1 MPIPVK
7 SLDEM
12 IRDVIASLQ
21 AGTRGGRPIYT
32 LLLGSGFSFPIVPT
46 PTQMLKSD
54 IAWWRFCKDRRLD
67 TSFRNRADAVAESPA
82 TAGEIAEFEK
92 ELWKVIH
99 DACAGDEK
107 KRFPIGTDGL
117 PDLTDPE
124 NVGRAYDAVM
134 SRGLLNDRMRR
145 QYLRDAIARAGRKV
159 NSAHIFLAGVL
170 EVQETWSWGAPFC
183 RTIFTTNFDPLLQRS
198 LQLVN
203 KLYYMTDRPEV
214 LDAPDDDQSDAIH
227 LIYTHGSVHRYGLL
241 NTGDQIEKA
250 RRQNA
255 AGLVGYL
262 QRHGVIVMGYSGW
275 RDTTMEALLSCS
287 SFDSNLYWCDI
298 HPADQAEA
306 RLRPEV
312 LEVLRERGKN
322 AYYVH
327 IPSADEAMRQLHRA
341 LKLGDVPK
349 FILEPVPTLIEQ
361 LTSIEVPT
369 EPAGSTGMAG
379 PALAGNDMAT
389 LLAGTLQRLNVAGLA
404 FDDPSIVKA
413 SSTPAQNAVAG
424 ALIARVMLDALF
436 AASAGK
442 PEQAIALWSSVIS
455 EEKVPAA
462 DRAWALLNRGVTYG
476 DINNHEEELRDYS
489 AIIGMPDAPVDAKA
503 HAFVNRSIEHNNGGR
518 VVEAVQDL
526 SAVIAM
532 ANAPNEQ
539 KAKAFINRGV
549 MHGEANE
556 IAEAIDD
563 YTGAIELPYISA
575 EKRAKALYNRGQ
587 AHYQLGR
594 YTEALADYSMVTEM
608 PDAPGREKAG
618 AFVNRGWALFG
629 VGDVQAL
636 LDDSRRALAI
646 HPENNAARMNVA
658 LALLLSGETD
668 AAITE
673 YERLLGQTSEETV
686 IREAVHDLQAEMT
699 KRPDL
704 HGAQRALAL
713 LNSGLEKIQNRPGGS
728 APP

>member
-1 MPIPVK
+1 MTIPVK

-32 LLLGSGFSFPIVPT
+32 LLLGSGFSYPIVPT
-46 PTQMLKSD
+46 PTRMLRED
-54 IAWWRFCKDRRLD
+54 IAWWRFCKDRQIAA
-67 TSFRNRADAVAESPA
+67 SFCSRADGIAGKLA
-82 TAGEIAEFEK
+82 TAEEIAEFEK
-92 ELWKVIH
+92 NLWKTIH
-99 DACAGDEK
+99 GGCAADEK
-107 KRFPIGTDGL
+107 KRFPLGADGL

-124 NVGRAYDAVM
+124 SVGRAYDAVM
-134 SRGLLNDRMRR
+134 SQGLLNDRMRR
-145 QYLRDAIARAGRKV
+145 QYLRDAIERAGRKV

-170 EVQETWSWGAPFC
+170 EVQEKWDWGAPFC

-298 HPADQAEA
+298 HPADQAET

-327 IPSADEAMRQLHRA
+327 IPGADEAMRQLHRA

-361 LTSIEVPT
+361 LKSIEVPT
-369 EPAGSTGMAG
+369 EPTGSSGTTD
-379 PALAGNDMAT
+379 PALSGNDMAT
-389 LLAGTLQRLNVAGLA
+389 LLAGTLHGLEVARLA

-413 SSTPAQNAVAG
+413 SSPQAENEVAR
-424 ALIARVMLDALF
+424 ALVARLIRDAF
-436 AASAGK
+436 VARSDGRMD
-442 PEQAIALWSSVIS
+442 QAIALWS
-455 EEKVPAA
+455 
-462 DRAWALLNRGVTYG
+462 
-476 DINNHEEELRDYS
+476 
-489 AIIGMPDAPVDAKA
+489 
-503 HAFVNRSIEHNNGGR
+503 
-518 VVEAVQDL
+518 
-526 SAVIAM
+526 AVIAADEVPAVDRARALFSRGYTHGLNGRTEEAIADYTAVIGM
-532 ANAPNEQ
+532 AEAPAEQ
-539 KAKAFINRGV
+539 KAKALNNRGV
-549 MHGEANE
+549 RHGQAGRS
-556 IAEAIDD
+556 AEAIAD
-563 YTGAIELPYISA
+563 YTAVIGMAEVPAEQKGMALVNRGLRHGQEGQSAEAIEDYTAVIGMVGAPP
-575 EKRAKALYNRGQ
+575 EQKAKALTNRAWVRFTG
-587 AHYQLGR
+587 
-594 YTEALADYSMVTEM
+594 
-608 PDAPGREKAG
+608 
-618 AFVNRGWALFG
+618 
-629 VGDVQAL
+629 GDVETL
-636 LDDSRRALAI
+636 VEDSRKALELV
-646 HPENNAARMNVA
+646 PDDNTARMN
-658 LALLLSGETD
+658 LGLGLLLTGETD
-668 AAITE
+668 AAIVE
-673 YERLLGQTSEETV
+673 YERLLSQTSDQAV
-686 IREAVHDLQAEMT
+686 IRAAIDDLQAET
-699 KRPDL
+699 AKRPDL
-704 HGAQRALAL
+704 PGAERILEL
-713 LNSGLEKIQNRPGGS
+713 LKNGQEKAQSRSGG
-728 APP
+728 PPPP